1 MRTVR
6 ATTTSTVRH
15 EYRATGKVGRSTA
28 GDATTES
35 RIASQGFRRLTPE
48 EMDRSL
54 VERPEVVAD
63 RVQALGHVF
72 APIRIAERLAEEL
85 ARC

>member
-1 MRTVR
+1 
-6 ATTTSTVRH
+6 
-15 EYRATGKVGRSTA
+15 VGRSTA

-48 EMDRSL
+48 EMDRFL
-54 VERPEVVAD
+54 VERPEDVAD

-72 APIRIAERLAEEL
+72 APIRVAERLAEEL
-85 ARC
+85 ARY